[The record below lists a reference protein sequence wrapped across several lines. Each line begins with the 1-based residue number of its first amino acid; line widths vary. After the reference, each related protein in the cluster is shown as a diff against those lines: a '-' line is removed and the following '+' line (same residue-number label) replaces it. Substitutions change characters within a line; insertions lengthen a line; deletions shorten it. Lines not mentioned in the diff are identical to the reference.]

1 MTTET
6 SKGRPRPLDPE
17 SKPDDR
23 VDNALR
29 PQKLSDLIGQNQVKE
44 NLAILIA
51 AARQRG
57 DAAHRGF
64 YEESSRLADRSAK
77 RGKCFIATLALGE
90 GPQTQAL
97 RQFRDLYLRR
107 TPWGRAFVGA
117 YYRYSPIACDA
128 LAARPR
134 LLMVARGPLRLIATA
149 AGVAV
154 RMRLR
159 KDSCHGA

>member
-1 MTTET
+1 MVQPQDRPSGAPTADSRVVSASEIARLAFCERQIRLDVLRGRRT
-6 SKGRPRPLDPE
+6 SEHQR
-17 SKPDDR
+17 
-23 VDNALR
+23 
-29 PQKLSDLIGQNQVKE
+29 
-44 NLAILIA
+44 

-57 DAAHRGF
+57 DAAHRRF
-64 YEESSRLADRSAK
+64 YEESRRLADRSAK

-90 GPQTQAL
+90 CPQTQAL

>member
-1 MTTET
+1 MFQSHDRGSGASNTDARVVSASEIARLAFCERQIRLDVLRGRRT
-6 SKGRPRPLDPE
+6 SEHQR
-17 SKPDDR
+17 
-23 VDNALR
+23 
-29 PQKLSDLIGQNQVKE
+29 
-44 NLAILIA
+44 

-64 YEESSRLADRSAK
+64 YEESRRLAERSAK

-90 GPQTQAL
+90 SPETHAL

-107 TPWGRAFVGA
+107 RPWGRAFIGA
-117 YYRYSPIACDA
+117 YYRFSPIACDV
-128 LAARPR
+128 LAASPR
-134 LLMVARGPLRLIATA
+134 LLMVTRWLLQLLAAA

-159 KDSCHGA
+159 KDCSHGA

>member
-1 MTTET
+1 MVQSHERGSDSSNADARFVSASEIARLAFCERQIRLDVLRGRRT
-6 SKGRPRPLDPE
+6 SEQQR
-17 SKPDDR
+17 
-23 VDNALR
+23 
-29 PQKLSDLIGQNQVKE
+29 
-44 NLAILIA
+44 

-64 YEESSRLADRSAK
+64 YEESRRLADRSAR

-90 GPQTQAL
+90 SPQTHAL

-107 TPWGRAFVGA
+107 TPWGRAFIGA
-117 YYRYSPIACDA
+117 YYRFSPVACGV

-134 LLMVARGPLRLIATA
+134 LLMVTRWPLQLLAAA

-154 RMRLR
+154 RARLR
-159 KDSCHGA
+159 KD